1 MTAVCMGA
9 LLASIAITK
18 MDFSVDDGKT
28 WTPDPPIVYTDN
40 PRFQVRLERSG
51 GDIRPLDNGGIISVT
66 LNTGRD
72 FASAHV
78 RNGRVYSRNC
88 ELKRHTYLFQ
98 PPVPYVF
105 KVDLGPRP
113 AGEPRKWP
121 RNEKAPAIAGW
132 KPGCYGF
139 SVEMSYRLA
148 DRSPVRARDSFMV
161 LVRDASERPAED
173 AQKGAGEKD
182 DLKGK
187 AK

>member
-1 MTAVCMGA
+1 MTAVWMGA

-51 GDIRPLDNGGIISVT
+51 GDIRPLDNGGIISVSLKT
-66 LNTGRD
+66 NRD
-72 FASAHV
+72 FASADSKD
-78 RNGRVYSRNC
+78 GRIFARGP
-88 ELKRHTYLFQ
+88 ELKRWTYLFQ
-98 PPVPYVF
+98 PPIPYVF

-113 AGEPRKWP
+113 AGVMRRWP
-121 RNEKAPAIAGW
+121 KKEAPAIDGW

-139 SVEMSYRLA
+139 SVEMFYRLA
-148 DRSPVRARDSFMV
+148 DKTPVRARDSFMV

-173 AQKGAGEKD
+173 AQKGAGEKNN
-182 DLKGK
+182 LKGK
-187 AK
+187 TK